1 MLCNPLLVV
10 VAAVLLAVAVCL
22 MSTVGVFVE
31 LGF

>member
-10 VAAVLLAVAVCL
+10 VAAVLLAVVVCL
-22 MSTVGVFVE
+22 MSMVEVFVV